1 MIWINQADLRN
12 WAGRIGAREDFP
24 VMVRDLILGSA
35 RDIGDIKYMRFPGGE
50 SSQVRGYDG
59 DLTMAIGTTYV
70 PAGRSIWEFGVG
82 TDAVD
87 KFESDY
93 DKRAKSMAKEERA
106 QTTFV
111 FVTPRN
117 WDNPRKKLPDFVK
130 EFQDRKEFRDVRFM
144 DGAALETWLGMHGAV
159 GAKYARTVLDR
170 VPQKGARSTDEFWAE
185 YSARFH
191 PRLTEAVALCARK
204 EQAASIV
211 SHLMGKGGQMILV
224 GDGPDEVSAVAVAAI
239 RTAPEPDR
247 NFLEARTLVVDTDEA
262 GREVAVA
269 DRYGYVVS
277 PSVQKVTGTLGS
289 YGPVV
294 ATVDF
299 LPPASRHPRLERPS
313 TREMSEA
320 LQTMS
325 LGEEEA
331 EVLARKSGRSL
342 TILER
347 HAPAAGSK
355 RPDWAHNAASLVP
368 ALLAGGW
375 DSRHE
380 GDQRVLSDLSGLDYG
395 DFEAAVRTY
404 LSRLDAPLDQRS
416 GLWKLRAPVDAFV
429 NLSHL
434 VTRKHLAL
442 LAAATTAVFTTDEP
456 PNIGAERLGTSDAPY
471 SSTLREGL
479 ATTLLI
485 LAAMHEEVGLESIAD
500 PARFVEDVVADLPGL
515 RNDPRVILGLE
526 RQLTYLMEASPR
538 PLLEALEHLL
548 EGKAPLASL
557 VFAETSD
564 YGVPRTRL
572 QNLMWSLE
580 MQAWDPVYLRRVT
593 LLLGKLASIDPG
605 GRSGNRPIASLRDIF
620 VAWNPGTNAP
630 LAERL
635 AAVDEII
642 EAYPE
647 TGWQLV
653 VALLPKLHDAKGPTQ
668 RPLFREAGASEREQ
682 LTYAVVGDTYDA
694 MTDRALSL
702 VGSDP
707 SRWNEVAEAFPRFSP
722 EHRVQFLEMLTARAT
737 GATGDER
744 VDLRR
749 TLTRI
754 AERHGR
760 FREADWALPDAELAR
775 LNRVVDA
782 LRSDDPFDQARALF
796 DEANPYAERDYVAAE
811 KAIGQR
817 RGDSVAALAANG
829 GAEAVLRL
837 AGAIR
842 FPRLAASAAATGIRD
857 GALMAELLAAGDPDA
872 PAPEFSLALS
882 GNLRHLRGDVF
893 RADIERLAAA
903 HAWSPVRTASMLL
916 QWPEERA
923 TWDTVDALGEE
934 ASNYFWSNREP
945 MRFEGPA
952 ADLET
957 LVTRFVAADR
967 AGTALLAVHP
977 REDELSWPVAA
988 TLLGGRV
995 AEINRGGVGGDMDGY
1010 YVSELFKSLRRRDDV
1025 DKLDLARWEYAYFPL
1040 LEHHE
1045 ERLELFE
1052 RMATD
1057 PEFFVSILKDV
1068 YLPDDAQD
1076 GERESSDEERLRGT
1090 ISHRILLANDA
1101 VPGAT
1106 GEVIDQIALDAW
1118 VDGMLEEGSKA
1129 KLTKVVPIY
1138 IGRVIAHAEPVE
1150 DVWPPAPVA
1159 RVIERLKS
1167 EEVERSI
1174 MIERFNMR
1182 GVYTKAMF
1190 EGGVQE
1196 RVLADQ
1202 NRAWAKAHAAS
1213 PRARAMLMAIASHWD
1228 DDARRADTEAEQDR
1242 LRFG

>member
-24 VMVRDLILGSA
+24 VMIRDLILASA
-35 RDIGDIKYMRFPGGE
+35 RDIGDIKHMRFPGGE

-59 DLTMAIGTTYV
+59 DLTIAVGTTYV
-70 PAGRSIWEFGVG
+70 PSGRSIWEFGVG

-93 DKRAKSMAKEERA
+93 DKRAKSMTKIERA

-117 WDNPRKKLPDFVK
+117 WDNPRKKLPDYVK
-130 EFQDRKEFRDVRFM
+130 EYQDNKDFRDVRLV

-159 GAKYARTVLDR
+159 GAKYARTVLER

-204 EQAASIV
+204 EQAATIV
-211 SHLMGKGGQMILV
+211 SHLMGKGGQMIFV

-239 RTAPEPDR
+239 RTAPETDR
-247 NFLEARTLVVDTDEA
+247 IFLEARTLVVDTDEA

-269 DRYGYVVS
+269 DRYSYVVS

-325 LGEEEA
+325 LGEQEA
-331 EVLARKSGRSL
+331 EALARKSGRSL

-355 RPDWAHNAASLVP
+355 RPDWADDAASLIP
-368 ALLAGGW
+368 PLLAGGW

-380 GDQRVLSDLSGLDYG
+380 GDQRILSDLSGLDYD
-395 DFEAAVRTY
+395 DFEATARAH

-434 VTRKHLAL
+434 VTRKHLAS
-442 LAAATTAVFTTDEP
+442 LATATTAVFTTDDP
-456 PNIGAERLGTSDAPY
+456 PNIGAERIGTSDALY

-500 PARFVEDVVADLPGL
+500 PARFVETVVADLPGL

-548 EGKAPLASL
+548 EGEAPLASL

-572 QNLMWSLE
+572 PNLMWALE
-580 MQAWDPVYLRRVT
+580 MQAWDPVYLRRVA
-593 LLLGKLASIDPG
+593 LLLGKLASMDPG

-620 VAWNPGTNAP
+620 VAWSPGTNAP
-630 LAERL
+630 LVQRL
-635 AAVDEII
+635 AAIDEII
-642 EAYPE
+642 AAHPK
-647 TGWQLV
+647 TGWELV

-694 MTDRALSL
+694 TTDRALSL
-702 VGSDP
+702 VGNDP
-707 SRWNEVAEAFPRFSP
+707 NRWNEVAEAFPRFSP
-722 EHRVQFLEMLTARAT
+722 ERRTQFLEMLTARAIDT
-737 GATGDER
+737 IGEER

-754 AERHGR
+754 AERHER
-760 FREADWALPDAELAR
+760 FREADWALSDAELSR
-775 LNRVVDA
+775 LNRIIDG
-782 LRSDDPFDQARALF
+782 LRSDDPFDLARALF

-811 KAIGQR
+811 KAIEQR
-817 RGDSVAALAANG
+817 RGDSVAALAATG

-837 AGAIR
+837 AGIIR
-842 FPRLAASAAATGIRD
+842 FPRLAASAAATGVRD
-857 GALMAELLAAGDPDA
+857 EAVIDDLLAAGDPDG
-872 PAPEFSLALS
+872 PAPEFSSALS
-882 GNLRHLRGDVF
+882 GNLRHLRGGAF
-893 RADIERLAAA
+893 WTDIERLAVA
-903 HAWSPVRTASMLL
+903 HAWSPIRRASMLL

-923 TWDTVDALGEE
+923 TWDSVDALGNE
-934 ASNYFWSNREP
+934 ASDYFWLNREP
-945 MRFEGPA
+945 QRFEGPA
-952 ADLET
+952 TDLQSLT
-957 LVTRFVAADR
+957 ARFVAAGR
-967 AGTALLAVHP
+967 ASTALMAVHP
-977 REDELSWPVAA
+977 REDELSWLVAA
-988 TLLGGRV
+988 TLLGGCV

-1025 DKLDLARWEYAYFPL
+1025 DKLDLARWEYVYFPL

-1045 ERLELFE
+1045 EKLELFE

-1068 YLPDDAQD
+1068 YIPDDAQD
-1076 GERESSDEERLRGT
+1076 GERESSDEKRLRGT

-1106 GEVIDQIALDAW
+1106 DDVIDQIALDCW
-1118 VDGMLEEGSKA
+1118 VDGMLEEGGKA
-1129 KLTKVVPIY
+1129 KLTKVVPMY
-1138 IGRVIAHAEPVE
+1138 IGRVIAHAEPVD

-1159 RVIERLKS
+1159 RVIERLSS

-1182 GVYTKAMF
+1182 GVYGKAMF

-1196 RVLADQ
+1196 RALADQ
-1202 NRAWAKAHAAS
+1202 NRAWAKVHAAN
-1213 PRARAMLMAIASHWD
+1213 ARTQAMLRAIAGRWD
-1228 DDARRADTEAEQDR
+1228 EDARRADTVAEQDR